1 MHLGHS
7 RRPARD
13 GPPAATGEPRA
24 PLEATLTGRLEGRWA
39 SVGENVFVF
48 GHRQQSTAMSI
59 EFLPRLD
66 VIVRDAPRYQSLGRW
81 RPVIMADITPDGHF
95 RPLVRGWGQVA
106 ASLSKQTMSTKSAV

>member
-59 EFLPRLD
+59 EFFAEARRHRAGRAALPE
-66 VIVRDAPRYQSLGRW
+66 LGRW